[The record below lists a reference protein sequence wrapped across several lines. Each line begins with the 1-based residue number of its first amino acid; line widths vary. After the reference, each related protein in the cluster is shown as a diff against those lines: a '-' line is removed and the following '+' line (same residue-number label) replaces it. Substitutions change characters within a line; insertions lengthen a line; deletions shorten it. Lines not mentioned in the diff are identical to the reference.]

1 MQSVTVLELLLK
13 VHGWQGGTIYQAFR
27 ELKQEHKHKQKI
39 KDLAFSD
46 NAAYTVKT
54 ESAFYIELLEF
65 IIC

>member
-27 ELKQEHKHKQKI
+27 ELKQEHKQEI

-46 NAAYTVKT
+46 NAVYTVKT
-54 ESAFYIELLEF
+54 ESAFYKEMLEF
-65 IIC
+65 IK

>member
-27 ELKQEHKHKQKI
+27 ELKQEHKQII

-46 NAAYTVKT
+46 SAAYIVKT
-54 ESAFYIELLEF
+54 ESAFYKELLEF
-65 IIC
+65 IK

>member
-27 ELKQEHKHKQKI
+27 ELKQEHKQKI

-46 NAAYTVKT
+46 KAVYTVKT
-54 ESAFYIELLEF
+54 ESAFYKELLEF
-65 IIC
+65 IK